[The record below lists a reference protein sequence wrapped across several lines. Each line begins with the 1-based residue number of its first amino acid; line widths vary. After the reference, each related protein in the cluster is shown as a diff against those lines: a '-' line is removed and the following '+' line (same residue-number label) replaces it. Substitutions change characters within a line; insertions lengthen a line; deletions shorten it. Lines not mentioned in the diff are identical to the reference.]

1 MEDVAYGGGSDRIPV
16 HQMSSD
22 VAVAR
27 VSGPAKCLC
36 SNLPLE
42 DVLMYLSLMF
52 PPLLSLLSYPSHSE
66 VVVPIQVKSAKLH
79 LLCLVILCPD

>member
-42 DVLMYLSLMF
+42 DVLMYLRLMF
-52 PPLLSLLSYPSHSE
+52 PPLTLSPQ
-66 VVVPIQVKSAKLH
+66 VIVPIQVKSAKLH

>member
-1 MEDVAYGGGSDRIPV
+1 MTVAYGGGSDRIPV

-27 VSGPAKCLC
+27 VSGRAKCLC

-42 DVLMYLSLMF
+42 DVLMYFKFDVSPLTLS
-52 PPLLSLLSYPSHSE
+52 PSIP
-66 VVVPIQVKSAKLH
+66 VTR
-79 LLCLVILCPD
+79 